1 MRGEA
6 KGFFEKDKRR
16 KEVSVKKAVGKGG
29 PRFWFKEMTP
39 ESPQLPKEEEDDKTA
54 TEEAVAEST
63 TEEVIPVM
71 SEVDPEERE
80 TGHKMWLSQKITS
93 LEKENEDLKRALQ
106 EIGTTL
112 SLQETATRGVVERCA
127 KFEAAIIQIA
137 DSVQQQ
143 NAAIESSR
151 AMMSI
156 LVEEA
161 NTHRDNFQKVGTL
174 HACPRATM

>member
-39 ESPQLPKEEEDDKTA
+39 ESPQLPKEEDDQTV

-71 SEVDPEERE
+71 SGVDPEEMD
-80 TGHKMWLSQKITS
+80 TGQKMWLP
-93 LEKENEDLKRALQ
+93 EKV
-106 EIGTTL
+106 TTL
-112 SLQETATRGVVERCA
+112 ER
-127 KFEAAIIQIA
+127 K
-137 DSVQQQ
+137 
-143 NAAIESSR
+143 
-151 AMMSI
+151 
-156 LVEEA
+156 
-161 NTHRDNFQKVGTL
+161 KK
-174 HACPRATM
+174 